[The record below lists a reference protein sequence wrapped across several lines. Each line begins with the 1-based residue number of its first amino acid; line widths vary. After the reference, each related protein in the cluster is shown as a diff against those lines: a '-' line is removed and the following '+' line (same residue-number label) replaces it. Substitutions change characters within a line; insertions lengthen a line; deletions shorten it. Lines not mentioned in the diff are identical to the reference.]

1 VFDSVVRGC
10 LVASLVAWLG
20 CALAQ
25 PLVRVL
31 LDERSGA
38 ASMRIDGPHQGAI
51 DGRPFATPFAL
62 TWSVTA
68 VDGRLFVDAQ
78 SVGRQLEI
86 APEAGIITWEG
97 TRYRGA
103 VRFVARGDTVLVV
116 NVVDLESYLRGVV
129 PAEMQANWPAEALR
143 AQAVA
148 ARTYTMVNLDAG
160 APYDVCATS
169 DCQVYRGVGIEHPRT
184 DQAIV
189 DTAGQVLTFGGTFAR
204 TYYHS
209 DSGGVV
215 ASSAEV
221 WGMSIPYLSAFRDV
235 VSDGPHARWD
245 ARLDPATIAAHLAA
259 SGHDVGSVQRV
270 RVLSYSE
277 SGRVASFEV
286 VGSAGRVTLQGLAAR
301 LQARAWG
308 LKSTRFEMIG
318 DLAVR
323 GWGWGHGVGMSQ
335 YGARALA
342 QSGYGYGQILGFY
355 YPDTDLQRLTTLA
368 AR

>member
-1 VFDSVVRGC
+1 MSAIVVRGC
-10 LVASLVAWLG
+10 LVALVLMGLG

-31 LDERSGA
+31 LDERPGA
-38 ASMRIDGPHQGAI
+38 ASVRIDGPHRGAI
-51 DGRPFATPFAL
+51 DGRPFTTPFAL
-62 TWSVTA
+62 TWSVAA
-68 VDGRLFVDAQ
+68 VDGRLYVDAVP
-78 SVGRQLEI
+78 VGRQLEL
-86 APEAGIITWEG
+86 APDAGEVVWDG
-97 TRYRGA
+97 ARYRGS
-103 VRFVARGDTVLVV
+103 VRFVARGDTVLIV
-116 NVVDLESYLRGVV
+116 NVVDIESYLRGVV
-129 PAEMQANWPAEALR
+129 PAEMQANWPLEALR

-169 DCQVYRGVGIEHPRT
+169 DCQVYRGIGIEHART
-184 DQAIV
+184 DQAV
-189 DTAGQVLTFGGTFAR
+189 LSTAGQVLTFGGAYAR

-235 VSDGPHARWD
+235 ASDGPHARWD
-245 ARLDPATIAAHLAA
+245 VRLEPAMVAVQLTA
-259 SGHDVGSVQRV
+259 SGHHVGAVQRV

-277 SGRVASFEV
+277 SGRVASLEV
-286 VGSAGRVTLQGLAAR
+286 VGSAGRVTLHGLSAR

-308 LKSTRFEMIG
+308 LKSTRFEMVG

-342 QSGYGYGQILGFY
+342 LAGHSYGQILGFY
-355 YPDTDLQRLTTLA
+355 YPDTQLQRLTTVA
-368 AR
+368 VR

>member
-1 VFDSVVRGC
+1 VSASMVRGC
-10 LVASLVAWLG
+10 LVAIVLMALG
-20 CALAQ
+20 CAVAQ

-31 LDERSGA
+31 LDERPGV
-38 ASMRIDGPHQGAI
+38 ASIRIDGPHRGAI

-62 TWSVTA
+62 TWSVAA
-68 VDGRLFVDAQ
+68 VDGRLYVDARPA
-78 SVGRQLEI
+78 GRQLDL
-86 APEAGIITWEG
+86 APDAGHVVWDG
-97 TRYRGA
+97 ARYRGS

-116 NVVDLESYLRGVV
+116 NVVDMESYLRGVV
-129 PAEMQANWPAEALR
+129 PAEMQANWPLEALR

-169 DCQVYRGVGIEHPRT
+169 DCQVYRGIGIEHART
-184 DQAIV
+184 DQAIA
-189 DTAGQVLTFGGTFAR
+189 DTAGQVLTFGGAYAR

-235 VSDGPHARWD
+235 ASDGPHARWD
-245 ARLDPATIAAHLAA
+245 ARLDPSSVGAQLAA
-259 SGHDVGSVQRV
+259 AGHHVGAVQRV

-277 SGRVASFEV
+277 SGRVSSFEV
-286 VGSAGRVTLQGLAAR
+286 VGSAGRVTLQGLSAR

-308 LKSTRFEMIG
+308 LKSTRFEMVG

-342 QSGYGYGQILGFY
+342 LSGYGYGQILGFY
-355 YPDTDLQRLTTLA
+355 YPDTQLQRLTTVA
-368 AR
+368 ER